1 MDNNTY
7 PKLNVTP
14 LLLGIGYHMLQ
25 FIRSKVTSI
34 FIKVLFGILI
44 LSFAIWGI
52 GDIFLGQ
59 ERGETTVSVG
69 DIDYNSDDITREFER
84 TRKAMRLPPE
94 YVALVK
100 PQIIDSVINNLV
112 NNGLF
117 AAAGSDLNLLVSD
130 SQIKNWI
137 ASSSA
142 FKDQLGKFSPELFRR
157 NLYNA
162 DLTEEEFFRSLKED
176 IKRNQLLSAI
186 NGAVTPNEEI
196 IETLIHYRHEKRV
209 ANVVM
214 ISSDDIGLTR
224 RATETEL
231 NKLYEET
238 KSNYVAPEFR
248 RATFIYLTPKQ
259 LAKEISIPK
268 NILEEEYKNRKDE
281 FTKPATREIRQ
292 FIFDTK
298 LLADTARE
306 RAAKLNDTS
315 LILKSL
321 QASATKDKS
330 SSLNAVTKNDFI
342 AGKEQNAAF
351 KTLVGNVSAS
361 VETPFG
367 WKVFLIKSEIPEM
380 TDPFQIASK
389 TIQAELAQ
397 EKALDAL
404 FELTNAFE
412 DTLASGATLEEAARS
427 INVMAQKIAFTDDKG
442 MGQKGEPLINLPP
455 SGKFLSVLFS
465 TLNGEQSNL
474 IETNEGGY
482 FLIRPDE
489 ILESRKLSFP
499 EAKNLVEKIWKEEQV
514 HKAAMI
520 KAKKLESL
528 TKAGVGL
535 KNAAKNGGFK
545 VETTKPFSRSGDELE
560 NSRYPSDFATVAF
573 ELSRGEIN
581 LVSGTKKIAVIE
593 LVNIDKAF
601 VDKTNQE
608 WQSIK
613 REIESTMQQDY
624 LEIALNS
631 LKKNHNVTID
641 RNYINQLVSD
651 PE

>member
-1 MDNNTY
+1 MSH
-7 PKLNVTP
+7 P

-100 PQIIDSVINNLV
+100 PQILDSVINNLV

-117 AAAGSDLNLLVSD
+117 ASAGSDLNLLVSD

-137 ASSSA
+137 ASSPA

-186 NGAVTPNEEI
+186 NGAVAPNEEI

-248 RATFIYLTPKQ
+248 KATFIYLTPKQ

-367 WKVFLIKSEIPEM
+367 WKIFLIKSEIPEM
-380 TDPFQIASK
+380 TDSFQIASK

-412 DTLASGATLEEAARS
+412 DSLASGATLEEAARS

-442 MGQKGEPLINLPP
+442 MGQKGEPLTNLPP

-499 EAKNLVEKIWKEEQV
+499 EAKNLVEKIWREEQV

-545 VETTKPFSRSGDELE
+545 VETTKPFSRSGDGLE

-613 REIESTMQQDY
+613 REIETTMQQDY

>member
-1 MDNNTY
+1 
-7 PKLNVTP
+7 
-14 LLLGIGYHMLQ
+14 MLQ

-100 PQIIDSVINNLV
+100 PQILDSVINNLV

-214 ISSDDIGLTR
+214 ISSNDIGLTR
-224 RATETEL
+224 GATETEL

-412 DTLASGATLEEAARS
+412 DSLASGATLEEAARS

-442 MGQKGEPLINLPP
+442 MGQKGEPLTNLPP

-499 EAKNLVEKIWKEEQV
+499 EAKNLVEKIWREEQV

>member
-1 MDNNTY
+1 MSH
-7 PKLNVTP
+7 P

-69 DIDYNSDDITREFER
+69 DIDYNSNDITREFER

-100 PQIIDSVINNLV
+100 PQILDSVINNLV

-214 ISSDDIGLTR
+214 ISGDDIGLTR

-412 DTLASGATLEEAARS
+412 DSLASGATLEEAARS

>member
-1 MDNNTY
+1 VDNNTY

-59 ERGETTVSVG
+59 DKGETTVSVG

-100 PQIIDSVINNLV
+100 PQILDSVINNLV

-117 AAAGSDLNLLVSD
+117 AAASSDLNLLVSD
-130 SQIKNWI
+130 GQIKNWI
-137 ASSSA
+137 ASSPA

-162 DLTEEEFFRSLKED
+162 DLTEEEFFRSLRGD

-209 ANVVM
+209 VNVVM
-214 ISSDDIGLTR
+214 ISTNDIALMK
-224 RATETEL
+224 RANEAEL
-231 NKLYEET
+231 KKLYEET
-238 KSNYVAPEFR
+238 KDNYVAPEFR
-248 RATFIYLTPKQ
+248 KATYIHVTPKQ
-259 LAKEISIPK
+259 LAKEILISK
-268 NILEEEYKNRKDE
+268 NVLEEEYKNRKDE
-281 FTKPATREIRQ
+281 FTKPATREIKQ

-298 LLADTARE
+298 LLADAARE
-306 RAAKLNDTS
+306 TASKLDDSS

-321 QASATKDKS
+321 QASAAKDKS
-330 SSLNAVTKNDFI
+330 SSLNAVTRNDFI
-342 AGKEQNAAF
+342 EGKEQNAAF
-351 KTLVGNVSAS
+351 KTLVGNLSAP
-361 VETPFG
+361 VNTPFG
-367 WKVFLIKSEIPEM
+367 WKVFFIKSETPEM
-380 TDPFQIASK
+380 TDPFQIASR

-412 DTLASGATLEEAARS
+412 DSLASGATLEEAARS
-427 INVMAQKIAFTDDKG
+427 INVLTKKITFTDATG
-442 MGQKGEPLINLPP
+442 MGQKGKPQINLPP
-455 SGKFLSVLFS
+455 SSKFLSVLFS

-499 EAKNLVEKIWKEEQV
+499 EAKNLVEKIWREEQT

-520 KAKKLESL
+520 KAKKLESS

-535 KNAAKNGGFK
+535 KNAAKNGDFK
-545 VETTKPFSRSGDELE
+545 VETTKPFSRSGDGLE
-560 NSRYPSDFATVAF
+560 NSQYPSDFATAAF
-573 ELSRGEIN
+573 ELSRGEVN
-581 LVSGTKKIAVIE
+581 VVSGTKKIAVIE
-593 LVNIDKAF
+593 LVNIDKAS
-601 VDKTNQE
+601 VDKKNKE

-613 REIESTMQQDY
+613 REIEATMQQDY

-631 LKKNHNVTID
+631 LKKITTLPLIATI
-641 RNYINQLVSD
+641 
-651 PE
+651 